1 MQEVDDTKATCQL
14 LQKDRESLI
23 DHNAALTERV
33 DQLQGNLERSD
44 EALRRSQQDAAA
56 ALDVSGDSISC
67 LHRGFADRRCT
78 LACLL
83 DIPRH

>member
-56 ALDVSGDSISC
+56 ALEVSGDSISC